1 MFSLLTFVFSL
12 ILNLFKSE
20 KQLLLH
26 VSLQQKELEILKR
39 QIRKKRL
46 PIRQTDRIIL
56 SILTRS
62 SEIKES
68 ISIVKPET
76 VLRWQRQL
84 IKHFWTFKRK
94 TRVGRPPV
102 SNEIKQ
108 LILTMK
114 NDNLYWGHKRIQGE
128 LLKLNIHLDKNTI
141 RDILSDFR
149 RRGKVKQSLTW
160 KQFLSQQIHS
170 LYAADFFTVDTVQN
184 QRFYVY
190 FIIYHK
196 TREIVDFAITR
207 NPCREFVR
215 QQLIGFGEKLNSLVY
230 MIHDNAAQLNLNY
243 LAYGIKEIRTSV
255 KAPNMNSIAERFIG
269 TVRREALDYFLL
281 INEKQILNILQEY
294 IDYYNSQRPHQGLGQ
309 RVPEGYKSQRD
320 GKVGKIPILDG
331 LCYHYERSAA

>member
-56 SILTRS
+56 SILTRN

-76 VLRWQRQL
+76 MLRWQRQL
-84 IKHFWTFKRK
+84 IKHFWTFKKK
-94 TRVGRPPV
+94 TPVGRPPV

-141 RDILSDFR
+141 R
-149 RRGKVKQSLTW
+149 
-160 KQFLSQQIHS
+160 
-170 LYAADFFTVDTVQN
+170 
-184 QRFYVY
+184 
-190 FIIYHK
+190 
-196 TREIVDFAITR
+196 
-207 NPCREFVR
+207 
-215 QQLIGFGEKLNSLVY
+215 
-230 MIHDNAAQLNLNY
+230 
-243 LAYGIKEIRTSV
+243 
-255 KAPNMNSIAERFIG
+255 
-269 TVRREALDYFLL
+269 
-281 INEKQILNILQEY
+281 NI
-294 IDYYNSQRPHQGLGQ
+294 
-309 RVPEGYKSQRD
+309 
-320 GKVGKIPILDG
+320 
-331 LCYHYERSAA
+331 C